1 MKMMRPLTL
10 FNFYRLI
17 NDCSYMEHTAAEL
30 LLFDLLMKDTMS
42 I

>member
-1 MKMMRPLTL
+1 MKMMHPLTL
-10 FNFYRLI
+10 FNLI

-30 LLFDLLMKDTMS
+30 LLFDLLMKDTIS